1 MQTDNARWLVWIA
14 IVLLTFIQACAGT
27 GGAGAGASVTPE
39 SEDEKTLYALGLS
52 LGGNISG
59 LGLSEREI
67 AVVKSGLADAATGA
81 EPKVEMQTYGKNIR
95 ALINERRSLQAA
107 KSKEE
112 SKDFIEQISGA
123 DGAESSSSGMVYIE
137 VQAGTGD
144 FPKPNDTV
152 QVHYRGT
159 LTDGTQF
166 DSSYDRGEPAQF
178 QMHGVIPCWTEAL
191 QKMRVGGKAK
201 VVCPPSIAYG
211 DAGRPGIPPGATL
224 VFEVELLDIPSG

>member
-1 MQTDNARWLVWIA
+1 MKTDNARWLVWSA
-14 IVLLTFIQACAGT
+14 LVLLTFVQACAGA
-27 GGAGAGASVTPE
+27 GGTADAAGVKPE

-59 LGLSEREI
+59 LGLTEREL
-67 AVVKSGLADAATGA
+67 AVVKAGVSDAATGA
-81 EPKVEMQTYGKNIR
+81 EPKVEIQTYGPNIR

-112 SKDFIEQISGA
+112 SKGFMEQIARA

-137 VQAGTGD
+137 VQAGTGA
-144 FPKPNDTV
+144 FPKPTDTV

-166 DSSYDRGEPAQF
+166 DSSYDRNEPEQF
-178 QMHGVIPCWTEAL
+178 KLQGVIPCWTEAL

-224 VFEVELLDIPSG
+224 VFEVELLDIPG